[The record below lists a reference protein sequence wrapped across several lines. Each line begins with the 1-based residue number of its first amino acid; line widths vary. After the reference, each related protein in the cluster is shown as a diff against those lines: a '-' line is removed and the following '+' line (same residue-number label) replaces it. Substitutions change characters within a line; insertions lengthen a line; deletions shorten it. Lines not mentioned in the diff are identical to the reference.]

1 MGDLKLL
8 KCFIYKKRFVVN
20 YDFFMIGFFK
30 GGSTIKEY
38 DFGKKKKEQST
49 ICSRIDLDLSHM
61 LRSLPTLTCLSYLW

>member
-20 YDFFMIGFFK
+20 YDFFMIGFFE

-38 DFGKKKKEQST
+38 YFGKKKKNNLLYVLGLIWT
-49 ICSRIDLDLSHM
+49 
-61 LRSLPTLTCLSYLW
+61 

>member
-38 DFGKKKKEQST
+38 DFGEKKKKNNLLYVLGLIWT
-49 ICSRIDLDLSHM
+49 
-61 LRSLPTLTCLSYLW
+61 